1 MDLLDD
7 LRSPRLRLILERGS
21 CTTIKEHNKR
31 AIMKDS
37 ENIRREIIALTKKYY
52 DSKFSAKQFQKGRDK
67 VFYAGRVFDED
78 ELANLVDSSLDF
90 WLTEGRYSEKFQTRL
105 ADYLGVSDAIL
116 VNSGS
121 SANLVALSAL
131 TSPKLGSRALKPGDE
146 VITVAAA
153 FPSTVSPIV
162 QLQLVPVFVDIE
174 LGTYDIVPERIR
186 EALSPK
192 TKAIMLAHTLGNPVD
207 VDSVMEIVREREL
220 WFVEDNCDA
229 LGSTYDGKLTGT
241 FGHLSTISFYPA
253 HHITTGEGGCV
264 VTSDENLARIARSF
278 RDWGRDCYCASGES
292 DTCGRRFSQSFGSLP
307 PGYDHKYVYTHVG
320 YNLKMTD
327 MQAAIGAA
335 QIEKLQ
341 GFIEA
346 RKRNFSLLL
355 SGIGKYS
362 EYLVLPRP
370 TRKSD
375 PAWFSFPITVK
386 ENPRFRR
393 TDLVAFLE
401 KNLIETR
408 NLFSGNLLR
417 HPAYADIRH
426 RVVGDLTNSDL
437 VTSNTFFI
445 GVYPGLDPAHL
456 DYVLEKFDAFFERL

>member
-1 MDLLDD
+1 MANSEG
-7 LRSPRLRLILERGS
+7 LR
-21 CTTIKEHNKR
+21 K
-31 AIMKDS
+31 
-37 ENIRREIIALTKKYY
+37 EIIALTKSYFDAKFGS
-52 DSKFSAKQFQKGRDK
+52 SKFEKGKDK
-67 VFYAGRVFDED
+67 VYYAGRVFDEN

-90 WLTEGRYSEKFQTRL
+90 WLTEGRYSEKFQAKL
-105 ADYLGVSDAIL
+105 AGYLGVSDVAL

-153 FPSTVSPIV
+153 FPSTVSPII
-162 QLQLVPVFVDIE
+162 QHQLVPVFVDIE
-174 LGTYDIVPERIR
+174 LGTYNIIAERIR
-186 EALSPK
+186 QALSPK
-192 TKAIMLAHTLGNPVD
+192 TKAIVVAHTLGNPID
-207 VDSVMEIVREREL
+207 LDAVMTIVKERDL

-264 VTSDENLARIARSF
+264 VTNDENLGRIAKSF
-278 RDWGRDCYCASGES
+278 RDWGRDCYCASGEN

-307 PGYDHKYVYTHVG
+307 PGYDHKYVYTHIG
-320 YNLKMTD
+320 YNLKMTE

-335 QIEKLQ
+335 QVEKLH
-341 GFIEA
+341 GFVEA
-346 RKRNFSLLL
+346 RKRNFSRLL
-355 SGIGKYS
+355 SGLGKYS
-362 EYLVLPRP
+362 ELLILPRP
-370 TRKSD
+370 TAKSD
-375 PAWFSFPITVK
+375 PAWFSFPITVR
-386 ENPRFRR
+386 ENSKFRR

-426 RVVGDLTNSDL
+426 RVVGDLANSDF
-437 VTSNTFFI
+437 VTNNSFFV
-445 GVYPGLDPAHL
+445 GVYPGLSTAHI
-456 DYVLEKFDAFFERL
+456 DYVLEKFEEFFERM

>member
-1 MDLLDD
+1 M
-7 LRSPRLRLILERGS
+7 E
-21 CTTIKEHNKR
+21 
-31 AIMKDS
+31 DS
-37 ENIRREIIALTKKYY
+37 EKLREEIVALTERYY
-52 DSKFSAKQFQKGRDK
+52 HSKFALKEFEKGRDK
-67 VFYAGRVFDED
+67 IFYAGRVFDEH
-78 ELANLVDSSLDF
+78 ELANLVESSLDF
-90 WLTEGRYSEKFQTRL
+90 WLTEGRYSEQFQAKL
-105 ADYLGVSDAIL
+105 AAYLGVSDVAL

-131 TSPKLGSRALKPGDE
+131 TSPRLGSRALKPGDE

-174 LGTYDIVPERIR
+174 LGTYNIVAERIGQ
-186 EALSPK
+186 ALSPK

-207 VDSVMEIVREREL
+207 VDSVMEIVRESEL

-264 VTSDENLARIARSF
+264 VTNDENLAKIARSY
-278 RDWGRDCYCASGES
+278 RDWGRDCYCAGGES

-307 PGYDHKYVYTHVG
+307 QGYDHKYVYTHVG

-335 QIEKLQ
+335 QMEKLP
-341 GFIEA
+341 GFVEV
-346 RKRNFSLLL
+346 RKQNFYRLL
-355 SGIGKYS
+355 SGLSKYS
-362 EYLVLPRP
+362 DSLILPRA
-370 TRKSD
+370 TAKGD

-386 ENPRFRR
+386 ENSRFQRA
-393 TDLVAFLE
+393 DLVAFLE

-417 HPAYADIRH
+417 HPAFADIRH
-426 RVVGDLTNSDL
+426 RVVGDLANSDFA
-437 VTSNTFFI
+437 TSNTFFV
-445 GVYPGLDPAHL
+445 GVYPGLHSGQI
-456 DYVLEKFDAFFERL
+456 DYVLEKFDEFFEKL